1 MIDLSTSYLG
11 LKLKNPI
18 VVASSGISNSL
29 EKIKQLEENGAAAIV
44 LKSLFEEQILAES
57 AHNIEKDLT
66 YGSEVNEYISGYIK
80 ENSLGAYIQHIKD
93 AKAAVD
99 IPIIASINC
108 VDEKEWPTW
117 AAKFE
122 QAGADAIEVNI
133 SVLPSDHERSAEEA
147 EEILFKISEKVRESV
162 KIPVAIK
169 ISPYSASLANMVK
182 KLSWTRNVDGI
193 VLFNRF
199 YNPDINIETMKLG
212 SDHVFSTPADNANT
226 LRWVAILSQIIDEK
240 VDLIATTGIHDGESI
255 IKQLLAG
262 AAGVQIASAIYQ
274 NGPEIIQSML
284 RVMEDWME
292 RKNYKNI
299 NQFKGIM
306 AFEKDKNTI
315 AFERIQF
322 MKHFGG
328 IE

>member
-18 VVASSGISNSL
+18 IVASSGLSNQIDKLKKL
-29 EKIKQLEENGAAAIV
+29 EDNGAAAVV

-57 AHNIEKDLT
+57 AHNIDKDIT
-66 YGSEVNEYISGYIK
+66 YGSEVNDYISGYIK
-80 ENSLGAYIQHIKD
+80 ENSIGDYIRHIKA
-93 AKAAVD
+93 AKAAVS

-108 VDEKEWPTW
+108 VDDQEWPEW
-117 AAKFE
+117 AKKFE
-122 QAGADAIEVNI
+122 EAGADAIEVNI
-133 SVLPSDHERSAEEA
+133 SVLPSDHERTAAEA
-147 EEILFKISEKVRESV
+147 EAILFSVTEKIRQAVS
-162 KIPVAIK
+162 IPVAIK
-169 ISPYSASLANMVK
+169 ISQYSAALAHTVK

-199 YNPDINIETMKLG
+199 YNPDINIESLKLT
-212 SDHVFSTPADNANT
+212 SDHVFSSPADNANT
-226 LRWVAILSQIIDEK
+226 LRWVAILSQIIDEE
-240 VDLIATTGIHDGESI
+240 VDLAATTGIHSGETI

-262 AAGVQIASAIYQ
+262 ASVVQIASAIYQ
-274 NGPEIIQSML
+274 NGPEIIMSML
-284 RVMEDWME
+284 RVVEDWME
-292 RKNYKNI
+292 RHEYKNI
-299 NQFKGIM
+299 NQFKGLM
-306 AFEKDKNTI
+306 AFDKNKNTV